1 MITAEQ
7 RKQDIINS
15 IEDNPTEIT
24 INVSTRRIVNGA
36 WKVDKGDRTL
46 RVRIFQQKNP
56 EVTVI
61 SDVKGTADTSKK
73 YGMLAD
79 YLAELN
85 DLSEEKIVFT
95 SPYGNMEL
103 LAVYPQIIKGEVC
116 GYQCELKR
124 VS

>member
-7 RKQDIINS
+7 RKQDILNS

>member
-46 RVRIFQQKNP
+46 KVRIFQQKNP

>member
-36 WKVDKGDRTL
+36 WKVDKGDRAL

>member
-85 DLSEEKIVFT
+85 DLSEEKIVFI

>member
-61 SDVKGTADTSKK
+61 SDVKGTSDTSKK

-116 GYQCELKR
+116 RYQCELKR